1 MSVYRQNIQAFIQ
14 VCQAG
19 LIPESD
25 KQDLSQLVV
34 NLPENNAQICEEIEK
49 WLRVETR
56 SKVFKAYQDNLTAII
71 AAKKQNNEIL
81 LGPGKMK
88 PNTSP
93 NEPDETLKEQLN
105 NAIQPAS
112 TNSNQSSEEEE

>member
-56 SKVFKAYQDNLTAII
+56 SKV
-71 AAKKQNNEIL
+71 
-81 LGPGKMK
+81 
-88 PNTSP
+88 
-93 NEPDETLKEQLN
+93 
-105 NAIQPAS
+105 
-112 TNSNQSSEEEE
+112 